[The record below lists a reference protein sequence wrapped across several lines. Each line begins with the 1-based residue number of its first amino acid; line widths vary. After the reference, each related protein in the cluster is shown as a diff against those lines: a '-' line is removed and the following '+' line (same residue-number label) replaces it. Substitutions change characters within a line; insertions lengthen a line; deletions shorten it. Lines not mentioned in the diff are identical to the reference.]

1 MFVRECCCKILEKAV
16 LNRKKFRAKFRA
28 FTYKAEGTHAL
39 LCQSPSGPF
48 FSFEFFG
55 LSQEFIS
62 GI

>member
-1 MFVRECCCKILEKAV
+1 MKKAG
-16 LNRKKFRAKFRA
+16 LNRKKFKAKFRA
-28 FTYKAEGTHAL
+28 FNNKAEGTHAL